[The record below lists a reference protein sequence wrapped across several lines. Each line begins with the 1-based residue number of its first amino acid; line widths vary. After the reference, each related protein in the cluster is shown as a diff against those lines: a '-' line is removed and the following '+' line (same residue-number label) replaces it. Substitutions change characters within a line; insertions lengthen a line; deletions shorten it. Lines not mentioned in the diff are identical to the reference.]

1 MPLSGH
7 KSGTQNSVVKTF
19 WKNSADTTC
28 ITSQTLG
35 FKKKLGHQHV
45 HVASNHKYRPEN
57 AFEAHAMST
66 SANNCKNHRITGLL
80 ELPINGGNWHAMPE
94 YSLEHPCKK
103 HLL

>member
-1 MPLSGH
+1 MELKIQSSKH
-7 KSGTQNSVVKTF
+7 FEKIQQIQHALHLRH
-19 WKNSADTTC
+19 WAL
-28 ITSQTLG
+28 Q
-35 FKKKLGHQHV
+35 KKLGHQHV